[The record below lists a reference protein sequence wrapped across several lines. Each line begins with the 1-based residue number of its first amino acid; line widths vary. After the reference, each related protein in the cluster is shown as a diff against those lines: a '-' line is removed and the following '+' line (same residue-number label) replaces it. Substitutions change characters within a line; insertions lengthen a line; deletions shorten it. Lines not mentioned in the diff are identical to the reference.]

1 MRAAPIEEI
10 EREMFS
16 KAALFFRPCCL
27 VELQWSR
34 VVLLPLLPVSSRADV
49 SLRFRDQTKA
59 AQSVRRA
66 SSCTT
71 SDTHTLYLDPPG
83 ELCKFFFSFFQW
95 TFLLVGIQKKA
106 LQRYFALIAHPLL
119 LHSRH
124 IFLEL
129 SPPWGPYSCFSLGWW
144 RSWFINRTTR
154 SPPCDPKRVGAQK
167 I

>member
-1 MRAAPIEEI
+1 
-10 EREMFS
+10 MFS

-34 VVLLPLLPVSSRADV
+34 VVLLPLLPVSSCADV
-49 SLRFRDQTKA
+49 SFRFRDQTKA

-71 SDTHTLYLDPPG
+71 SDTLYLGPTWRTAYV
-83 ELCKFFFSFFQW
+83 FFSFFTW
-95 TFLLVGIQKKA
+95 TFLLVGIQKK
-106 LQRYFALIAHPLL
+106 LSCGILHLL
-119 LHSRH
+119 LIHSCYTAGT
-124 IFLEL
+124 FSWNYLL
-129 SPPWGPYSCFSLGWW
+129 LGADLGPHSCFSLGWW